1 MEVMANAL
9 TVLTTIALGL
19 SAGALVI
26 EGAVLIPSWRSL
38 QPDRFLA
45 WYREHARLLF
55 KFFGPLEII
64 AAGLA
69 VATLALSWVARAAAT
84 QLLILSA
91 FLAVAVLAAFPLYFQ
106 KVNASFAAGAI
117 VPDRVPGELRR
128 YSRWHWARTVLAVGA
143 FVSAVIS
150 LLSVGSTPAG

>member
-19 SAGALVI
+19 SAGALVT

-55 KFFGPLEII
+55 KFFGPLEIV
-64 AAGLA
+64 AAGLVNTPHPPRRRVGPA
-69 VATLALSWVARAAAT
+69 GSTGGTLR
-84 QLLILSA
+84 
-91 FLAVAVLAAFPLYFQ
+91 LAA
-106 KVNASFAAGAI
+106 
-117 VPDRVPGELRR
+117 
-128 YSRWHWARTVLAVGA
+128 
-143 FVSAVIS
+143 
-150 LLSVGSTPAG
+150 